1 MAKRAQKKTAA
12 ATPRASKANA
22 KATVKRGAKR
32 AAKPRVAK
40 PSAEKTSAA
49 KSPPRRPARQARPAS
64 PPPPPPP
71 EDDRGLPDEDFEA
84 AADTSYDADMD
95 AAASSFAQGFM
106 RDGESYMDFL
116 ARMFEDMSTGGWD
129 ANQIDDMTQGF
140 GMVLGSGPAFA
151 ALESMLSNVSAQSAV
166 MMNAAHTQRQLDH
179 VGLCCTSACVKQL
192 LSLGGEPDGD

>member
-1 MAKRAQKKTAA
+1 MAKRAQQKTAA
-12 ATPRASKANA
+12 GSPGAGKANA
-22 KATVKRGAKR
+22 KGAAKR
-32 AAKPRVAK
+32 AAKGTAK
-40 PSAEKTSAA
+40 PQAA
-49 KSPPRRPARQARPAS
+49 KAAKPKASPKPSPKASPRRPARQAHPS
-64 PPPPPPP
+64 SP
-71 EDDRGLPDEDFEA
+71 EDDRVLPDEDFE

-95 AAASSFAQGFM
+95 AAASGFAAGFM

-116 ARMFEDMSTGGWD
+116 ARMFEDMSGGGWD
-129 ANQIDDMTQGF
+129 ANRIDDMTQGF

-192 LSLGGEPDGD
+192 LSLGGNSDGD